1 MIYWFTGQ
9 PGSGKTVLAN
19 LLKEKYLPHAYRID
33 GDEMRE
39 LFTNKDYTIN
49 GRVVNVGTAQKIAHY
64 LNNQGH
70 DVIVSLV
77 APYVDQR
84 EDFKRL
90 MGDQMIEIYVHTT
103 DPRERD
109 HFKAIAYV
117 PPTTEYV
124 DIDTTHDTEEES
136 FKKVIDG
143 LLSLGSP
150 DLESKPFDR
159 KGFNLYPKGSL
170 LNELPP
176 DDYQLDN

>member
-9 PGSGKTVLAN
+9 PAHGKTVLAN
-19 LLKEKYLPHAYRID
+19 MLKEKLPNAFRID

-77 APYVDQR
+77 APYIDQR
-84 EDFKRL
+84 EDFKKL
-90 MGDQMIEIYVHTT
+90 LGSSIKEIYIHTSE
-103 DPRERD
+103 PRERD

-117 PPTTEYV
+117 APTDNFI
-124 DIDTTHDTEEES
+124 DIDTTDDTPEQS
-136 FKKVIDG
+136 FSTLI
-143 LLSLGSP
+143 S
-150 DLESKPFDR
+150 
-159 KGFNLYPKGSL
+159 
-170 LNELPP
+170 
-176 DDYQLDN
+176 QLDLP

>member
-9 PGSGKTVLAN
+9 PCAGKTVLAN
-19 LLKEKYLPHAYRID
+19 MLKEKLPNAFRID

-64 LNNQGH
+64 LHNQGH

-84 EDFKRL
+84 EDFKKL
-90 MGDQMIEIYVHTT
+90 IGEDLIEIYVHTSE
-103 DPRERD
+103 PRERD

-117 PPTTEYV
+117 APSENFI
-124 DIDTTHDTEEES
+124 DIDTTEDTPEES
-136 FKKVIDG
+136 FNNLQTAIKWK
-143 LLSLGSP
+143 
-150 DLESKPFDR
+150 R
-159 KGFNLYPKGSL
+159 KTHTL
-170 LNELPP
+170 
-176 DDYQLDN
+176 